1 MSLLGIVLG
10 LVLLMLLAY
19 KGYSIIWVAPVC
31 AVVVAILGGYSILGA
46 YVGDY
51 MKGTHKF

>member
-19 KGYSIIWVAPVC
+19 KCYSIIWVAPV
-31 AVVVAILGGYSILGA
+31 
-46 YVGDY
+46 
-51 MKGTHKF
+51 